1 MNEQNAVPPSS
12 GSHSPNANTNGPL
25 LVNWQEVQYGQRI
38 LEIVSTTANG
48 CFSEVGYHPQMLQQF
63 YEIRDWNLQL
73 RAENQKLFSDNR
85 GMAKLIAGQN
95 ERLAQLRASPEHQS
109 RIIIELQNQLRI
121 MEANRE
127 VLVYDHHR
135 ALEEIVRLR
144 NEVAHLGGVLGQMP
158 NGRIHPPSQPIRPT
172 SVQQQRSVSQ
182 PILQENSIFMG
193 SRHRNNSSVDLHIDT
208 NGLPRPI
215 PVPPEMS
222 ASISHPPLSHRAS
235 PYPRSLPRRQHTH
248 DGTKSLP
255 ATPMVTI
262 PPATTMPLGP
272 FSAGPRAAANG
283 SHLIPKQENVIDL
296 TLDAD
301 DPMDGTSRKR
311 RRVSEELPHVV
322 RTAQPVTSQEPLP
335 PPEQH
340 AMDGIVATSA
350 STVAPIS
357 DVAPDG
363 TVPAGEVPPEV
374 IAVGTA
380 LKETGSL
387 EVTSDSVT
395 TASQTNDV
403 VSEERQILQECV
415 EENFEEGE
423 GEDEGRLF
431 CGMCRSRHFARGTE
445 EPPQPFVDAT
455 LEELVA
461 HCEHEHPRG
470 WERLKDLVK
479 QHQDSV

>member
-1 MNEQNAVPPSS
+1 
-12 GSHSPNANTNGPL
+12 
-25 LVNWQEVQYGQRI
+25 
-38 LEIVSTTANG
+38 
-48 CFSEVGYHPQMLQQF
+48 MLQQF

-144 NEVAHLGGVLGQMP
+144 NEVAHLGGKMGLQSV
-158 NGRIHPPSQPIRPT
+158 PI
-172 SVQQQRSVSQ
+172 VSKSDL
-182 PILQENSIFMG
+182 PALSRDGDLAENSIFMG

-431 CGMCRSRHFARGTE
+431 CGISRHFARGTE